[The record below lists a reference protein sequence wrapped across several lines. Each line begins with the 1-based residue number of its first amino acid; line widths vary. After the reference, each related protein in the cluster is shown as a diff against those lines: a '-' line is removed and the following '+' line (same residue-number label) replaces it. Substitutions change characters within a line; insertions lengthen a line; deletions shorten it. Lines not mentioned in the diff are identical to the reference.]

1 MPFKNQDQ
9 KREYM
14 KNYMKQKRDGNKAEK
29 TNKENQKE
37 TKTIQIIPEVSFDV
51 KPDML
56 AFHYWSQ
63 KMTYLLVDIRDI
75 EGFDKHGNKYGCSI

>member
-1 MPFKNQDQ
+1 MPFKTQDQ

-14 KNYMKQKRDGNKAEK
+14 KNYMKQKRDGNK
-29 TNKENQKE
+29 ENQKE
-37 TKTIQIIPEVSFDV
+37 TKTLQIIPEVSFDV

-63 KMTYLLVDIRDI
+63 CMTYLLVDIRDI